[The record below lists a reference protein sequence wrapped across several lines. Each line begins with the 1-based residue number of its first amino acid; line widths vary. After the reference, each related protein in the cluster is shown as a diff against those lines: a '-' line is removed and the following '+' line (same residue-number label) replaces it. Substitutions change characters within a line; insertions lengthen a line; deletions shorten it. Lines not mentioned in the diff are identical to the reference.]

1 MITLLYGG
9 VSMGHKERRF
19 REQSQL
25 KKDIMNAAVELAE
38 SDGWTSVS
46 MRKIADR
53 IEYSTQKVYE
63 LFSSKDDLIL
73 SLIRRGIVLLSKT
86 MKESSNDG
94 ENPKDCIH
102 AMVESYYKFAWEH
115 KALYR
120 IMYGL
125 DGVPFGAQETQP
137 KGMEIGYIVC
147 ELLQKQFPDL
157 SNEEVFDQV
166 AIIWGAMHGIISL
179 TMANHILGGQ
189 KKAELLIQQSIAT
202 VLKSLSK

>member
-1 MITLLYGG
+1 
-9 VSMGHKERRF
+9 MGHKERRLHQQSLLK
-19 REQSQL
+19 EQ
-25 KKDIMNAAVELAE
+25 IMNAALEIAE
-38 SDGWTSVS
+38 ANGWTSVS

-73 SLIRRGIVLLSKT
+73 SLVRKGIALLT
-86 MKESSNDG
+86 RNMKDHNHG
-94 ENPKDCIH
+94 ENPKESIY
-102 AMVESYYKFAWEH
+102 AMIKSYYKFAWEN

-125 DGVPFGAQETQP
+125 DGVPFGVEETQP

-157 SNEEVFDQV
+157 SNEETFNKVG
-166 AIIWGAMHGIISL
+166 IIWGAMHGIISL
-179 TMANHILGGQ
+179 SMAGHILGGQ
-189 KKAELLIQQSIAT
+189 EKAELLIDQSIET
-202 VLKSLSK
+202 VLKSLS

>member
-1 MITLLYGG
+1 
-9 VSMGHKERRF
+9 MGRKERRL
-19 REQSQL
+19 REQSLL
-25 KKDIMNAAVELAE
+25 KEQIMNAALEIAE
-38 SDGWTSVS
+38 ASGWASVS

-73 SLIRRGIVLLSKT
+73 SLVRKGIALLTRNMKDHNHGESP
-86 MKESSNDG
+86 KES
-94 ENPKDCIH
+94 IH
-102 AMVESYYKFAWEH
+102 AMIKSYYKFAWEN

-125 DGVPFGAQETQP
+125 DGVPFGVEETQP

-157 SNEEVFDQV
+157 SNEETFNKVG
-166 AIIWGAMHGIISL
+166 IIWGAMHGIISL
-179 TMANHILGGQ
+179 SMAGHILGGQ
-189 KKAELLIQQSIAT
+189 EKAELLIDQSIET
-202 VLKSLSK
+202 VLKSLS